1 MQVRLILSIALV
13 MAGMLSCLNT
23 VESGD
28 KWHAFWKRSHGDL
41 YQQRVWPRPFVRMDR
56 ESTQRP
62 FEMMKNSGWR
72 LHNTIYDPLF
82 EENTQELTEAGRLL
96 VHWIVT
102 QAPLN
107 RRTVFVYRGTDS
119 EQTQKRVASVTAA
132 IREVDIADSKPVV
145 VITDVL
151 PADGSGEYYDAVKRK
166 FQESIPAPVLPNNSG
181 NGEFGQE

>member
-23 VESGD
+23 AESGN
-28 KWHAFWKRSHGDL
+28 KWNAFWKRSHGDFH
-41 YQQRVWPRPFVRMDR
+41 QHRVWPRPFVRLDR

-82 EENTQELTEAGRLL
+82 EEHTQELTDAGRLL

-107 RRTVFVYRGTDS
+107 RRTVFIYRGTVY

-132 IREVDIADSKPVV
+132 IRQVDIADSKPVV

-151 PADGSGEYYDAVKRK
+151 PPDGSGEYYDAVERK
-166 FQESIPAPVLPNNSG
+166 FQESIPAPVLPNNTG
-181 NGEFGQE
+181 NGDLGQE